1 MRSPA
6 TNLFEPYRLV
16 VFDFDGTLC
25 DLPVD
30 WSALKQ
36 TLSDHFQQRHGASI
50 DFRKLAEGK
59 SSVAEQLG
67 IEAAREAA
75 IIQQRWE
82 IQATESAHIEKNIST
97 LITKLRA
104 DAKLLAVFSANTT
117 AAIRAV
123 LSRHDLEKHFSLI
136 VGCDSV
142 THTKPDPE
150 GLRLILRHHNAPP
163 SETVMI
169 GDTDYDLLA
178 ASAVNVP
185 FIHINKASE

>member
-30 WSALKQ
+30 WDALKQ
-36 TLSDHFQQRHGASI
+36 TLSDHFQERHRVSI
-50 DFRKLAEGK
+50 DFRRLAEGK
-59 SSVAEQLG
+59 SSVAERLG
-67 IEAAREAA
+67 IEAVREAVT
-75 IIQQRWE
+75 IQEQWE
-82 IQATESAHIEKNIST
+82 IQAAQSAQIEKSISD
-97 LITKLRA
+97 LITELRA
-104 DAKLLAVFSANTT
+104 DTKHLAVFSANTT

-123 LSRHDLEKHFSLI
+123 LSRHNLEDHFSLI

-150 GLRLILRHHNAPP
+150 GLRLILHHHNAEP

-178 ASAVNVP
+178 ATAADVP
-185 FIHINKASE
+185 FIHIDRAAE